1 MFLAV
6 TVNQVDDADA
16 SHQAAHRTAVLCLDQ
31 LNRLGIALILYA
43 VVKDQERVLAIVDQ
57 PLDQLPHLPRCYPTL
72 FQKVAHHI
80 VADIVQM
87 LGQVETSVVDRR
99 ANQVFYVTVFRNHTC

>member
-1 MFLAV
+1 YRNALSRH
-6 TVNQVDDADA
+6 T
-16 SHQAAHRTAVLCLDQ
+16 CLRKPT
-31 LNRLGIALILYA
+31 L
-43 VVKDQERVLAIVDQ
+43 VS
-57 PLDQLPHLPRCYPTL
+57 LDQLPHLPRCYPTL